1 MAFSTGNCKMQHPI
15 EMFIGVMLWWKEDIH
30 FYETICTIYLCSYQK
45 RLFPALLKKG
55 CLKYRNLWGYKKQV
69 DICSKNCGL
78 FRSYV
83 LLPLC
88 GDKIHRMFV
97 NLYFAI
103 LNTQYHIEIWDNLSQ
118 EVFGKHINTSA
129 QVSNSL
135 KLSKKLQLT
144 AKEFFRTELLLVR
157 DTDGDTK
164 LNSPFNHNSR
174 TYRL

>member
-1 MAFSTGNCKMQHPI
+1 MAFSTGNCKMQHH
-15 EMFIGVMLWWKEDIH
+15 MNSHWCHVLR
-30 FYETICTIYLCSYQK
+30 Q
-45 RLFPALLKKG
+45 R
-55 CLKYRNLWGYKKQV
+55 RNLIFMKQSVTYIYAYIRTAFSLLFSKKVALNIEICEVYKKQV

-83 LLPLC
+83 LLLVF
-88 GDKIHRMFV
+88 GDKIDRMFV

-157 DTDGDTK
+157 DIDGDRK
-164 LNSPFNHNSR
+164 LKPQF
-174 TYRL
+174 

>member
-1 MAFSTGNCKMQHPI
+1 MKQSVTYIYAYIRTAFSLLFSKKVALNI
-15 EMFIGVMLWWKEDIH
+15 E
-30 FYETICTIYLCSYQK
+30 ICEV
-45 RLFPALLKKG
+45 
-55 CLKYRNLWGYKKQV
+55 YKKQV

-157 DTDGDTK
+157 DIDGDTK
-164 LNSPFNHNSR
+164 LNYPFNYISR